1 MDTPGIHAGVLPRY
15 QSLENQAAPS
25 RSLVELLVF
34 EEIEVEPLEGTVRE
48 EELVVPSISGIGPS
62 LAFI

>member
-1 MDTPGIHAGVLPRY
+1 M
-15 QSLENQAAPS
+15 
-25 RSLVELLVF
+25 LVELLVF
-34 EEIEVEPLEGTVRE
+34 EEINVEPSEGRVGE